1 MQIRVDDLSGQV
13 IRALIVEHLN
23 EMRGLSPACSVHAL
37 DLDGLT
43 RPDVTFWTAWRDGEL
58 LGCGALKQL
67 TVAHGEIKSM
77 RTASTHRREG
87 VASALLRHI
96 VSEGRTRSYER
107 LSLETG
113 AGPAFEP
120 ARRMWIGRWSAALCE
135 CTRSVTIRGATFA
148 SAPETDWQHRSLRC
162 NENCK
167 NNGPA

>member
-1 MQIRVDDLSGQV
+1 MHHYNSSEPPYLATCMQIRVDDLSGQA
-13 IRALIVEHLN
+13 IRTLIAEHLR

-43 RPDVTFWTAWRDGEL
+43 RSDVTFWTAWRDGEL

-87 VASALLRHI
+87 VASSLLRHI
-96 VSEGRTRSYER
+96 VLEGRTRSYER

-113 AGPAFEP
+113 AGPAFAP
-120 ARRMWIGRWSAALCE
+120 ARSLYQSFGFGVCEPFGEYRHDPNSVYLSIAL
-135 CTRSVTIRGATFA
+135 
-148 SAPETDWQHRSLRC
+148 
-162 NENCK
+162 
-167 NNGPA
+167 